1 MYQALIKRE
10 ETPAPGL
17 LQSPAGSPSPR
28 INIWGLNMQT
38 LDSVKGLSGTASL
51 GWTEGG
57 VNR

>member
-10 ETPAPGL
+10 ETWAPGL

-28 INIWGLNMQT
+28 ISTWGLKIQT
-38 LDSVKGLSGTASL
+38 LDSVKGLSGKASL
-51 GWTEGG
+51 RWTEGE